1 MTYSS
6 RITNLQESATIA
18 ISTLATTL
26 KAQGRDILSFSAG
39 EPDFDT
45 PEPIK
50 LAAKAALDE
59 GFTKYTQVAGIPEL
73 KQAIANKLERENG
86 LCYEPKQILV
96 SNGAKQSLFKGF
108 TKYTQVAG
116 IPELKQAIANKLER
130 ENGLCYEPKQILVS
144 NGAKQSLFNV
154 FQALIDTGDEVIIPS
169 PYWVTYPELV
179 AYSGGSNVFI
189 ETNEQ
194 NGFKITA
201 KSLRQAITPRTKALV
216 LTTPS
221 NPTGMVYTKQELE
234 SIAQVL
240 HGSDIVVI
248 ADEMYEKLLYDGE
261 FVSVGSI
268 SQDMF
273 ERTIT
278 INGLSKSVAMTKLLY
293 DGEFVSVGS
302 ISQDMFER
310 TITINGLSKSVAMT
324 GWRMGYCASADTTLI
339 KLMTNLQSQC
349 TSNINS
355 ITQKASIIALEGGVD
370 TQIEAMRQAFLARR
384 DLAVSSINAIQGLHT
399 LSPQGAFYLFI
410 SIGSACG
417 GDSMAFCKQL
427 LEQEGIALVPGS
439 AFGADGF
446 VRLSFACSTEQI
458 TAGIARIAHF
468 MFCKQLLEQEGIA
481 LVPGSAFGADG
492 FVRLS
497 FACSTEQITAGIA
510 RIAHF
515 MQGLV

>member
-73 KQAIANKLERENG
+73 KQAIAKKLQREN
-86 LCYEPKQILV
+86 
-96 SNGAKQSLFKGF
+96 SLH
-108 TKYTQVAG
+108 
-116 IPELKQAIANKLER
+116 
-130 ENGLCYEPKQILVS
+130 YEPKQILVS

-154 FQALIDTGDEVIIPS
+154 FQALIDKGDEVIIPS

-179 AYSGGSNVFI
+179 TYSGGSNVFI

-201 KSLRQAITPRTKALV
+201 SSLRQAITSKTKALV

-221 NPTGMVYTKQELE
+221 NPTGMVYTRQELE

-240 HGSDIVVI
+240 QGSGIVVI

-261 FVSVGSI
+261 FVS
-268 SQDMF
+268 
-273 ERTIT
+273 
-278 INGLSKSVAMTKLLY
+278 A
-293 DGEFVSVGS
+293 GS

-324 GWRMGYCASADTTLI
+324 GWRMGYCACADTTLI

-370 TQIEAMRQAFLARR
+370 KQIESMRQAFLARR
-384 DLAVSSINAIQGLHT
+384 DLAVASINQIKGLHT

-410 SIGSACG
+410 SIGNSCG
-417 GDSMAFCKQL
+417 GDSMEFCRQL
-427 LEQEGIALVPGS
+427 LEQEGVALVPGS
-439 AFGADGF
+439 AFGAEGF
-446 VRLSFACSTEQI
+446 VRLSFACSTEQ
-458 TAGIARIAHF
+458 
-468 MFCKQLLEQEGIA
+468 L
-481 LVPGSAFGADG
+481 
-492 FVRLS
+492 
-497 FACSTEQITAGIA
+497 TAGIA

-515 MQGLV
+515 MQKLG

>member
-50 LAAKAALDE
+50 LAAKAALDQ

-86 LCYEPKQILV
+86 LH
-96 SNGAKQSLFKGF
+96 
-108 TKYTQVAG
+108 
-116 IPELKQAIANKLER
+116 
-130 ENGLCYEPKQILVS
+130 YEPKQILVS

-154 FQALIDTGDEVIIPS
+154 FQALIDKGDEVIIPA

-179 AYSGGSNVFI
+179 TYSGGSNVFI

-201 KSLRQAITPRTKALV
+201 ESLRQATTSKTKALV

-240 HGSDIVVI
+240 QGSDIVVI

-278 INGLSKSVAMTKLLY
+278 INGLSKSVAMT
-293 DGEFVSVGS
+293 
-302 ISQDMFER
+302 
-310 TITINGLSKSVAMT
+310 
-324 GWRMGYCASADTTLI
+324 GWRMGYCACADTTLI

-370 TQIEAMRQAFLARR
+370 TQIESMRQAFLARR
-384 DLAVSSINAIQGLHT
+384 DLAVAGINQITGLRT

-410 SIGSACG
+410 SIGNACG
-417 GDSMAFCKQL
+417 GDSMEFCKQL
-427 LEQEGIALVPGS
+427 LEQESVALVPGS
-439 AFGADGF
+439 AFGMDSF
-446 VRLSFACSTEQI
+446 VRLSFACSTEQLN
-458 TAGIARIAHF
+458 
-468 MFCKQLLEQEGIA
+468 Q
-481 LVPGSAFGADG
+481 
-492 FVRLS
+492 
-497 FACSTEQITAGIA
+497 GIA

-515 MQGLV
+515 MQKLG

>member
-50 LAAKAALDE
+50 LAAKAALDQ

-86 LCYEPKQILV
+86 L
-96 SNGAKQSLFKGF
+96 
-108 TKYTQVAG
+108 
-116 IPELKQAIANKLER
+116 R
-130 ENGLCYEPKQILVS
+130 YEPKQILVS

-154 FQALIDTGDEVIIPS
+154 FQALIDKGDEVIIPA

-179 AYSGGSNVFI
+179 TYSGGSNVFI

-201 KSLRQAITPRTKALV
+201 KSLRQAITSKTKALV

-240 HGSDIVVI
+240 QGSSIVVI

-278 INGLSKSVAMTKLLY
+278 INGLSKSVAMT
-293 DGEFVSVGS
+293 
-302 ISQDMFER
+302 
-310 TITINGLSKSVAMT
+310 
-324 GWRMGYCASADTTLI
+324 GWRMGYCACADTTLI

-370 TQIEAMRQAFLARR
+370 TQIESMRQAFLARR
-384 DLAVSSINAIQGLHT
+384 DLAVAGINQIKGLRT
-399 LSPQGAFYLFI
+399 LSPQGAFYLFV
-410 SIGSACG
+410 SIGNACG
-417 GDSMAFCKQL
+417 GDSMEFCKQL
-427 LEQEGIALVPGS
+427 LEQEGVALVPGS
-439 AFGADGF
+439 AFGMDSF
-446 VRLSFACSTEQI
+446 VRLSFACSSEQLSQGI
-458 TAGIARIAHF
+458 ERIARF
-468 MFCKQLLEQEGIA
+468 MEG
-481 LVPGSAFGADG
+481 VKG
-492 FVRLS
+492 V
-497 FACSTEQITAGIA
+497 
-510 RIAHF
+510 
-515 MQGLV
+515 

>member
-50 LAAKAALDE
+50 LAAKAALDQ
-59 GFTKYTQVAGIPEL
+59 GFTKYTQVAG
-73 KQAIANKLERENG
+73 
-86 LCYEPKQILV
+86 V
-96 SNGAKQSLFKGF
+96 
-108 TKYTQVAG
+108 
-116 IPELKQAIANKLER
+116 PELKQAIANKLER

-278 INGLSKSVAMTKLLY
+278 INGLSKSVAMT
-293 DGEFVSVGS
+293 
-302 ISQDMFER
+302 
-310 TITINGLSKSVAMT
+310 
-324 GWRMGYCASADTTLI
+324 GWRMGYCACADTTLI

-468 MFCKQLLEQEGIA
+468 M
-481 LVPGSAFGADG
+481 
-492 FVRLS
+492 
-497 FACSTEQITAGIA
+497 
-510 RIAHF
+510 
-515 MQGLV
+515 QGLV

>member
-73 KQAIANKLERENG
+73 KQAITNKLERENG
-86 LCYEPKQILV
+86 LH
-96 SNGAKQSLFKGF
+96 
-108 TKYTQVAG
+108 
-116 IPELKQAIANKLER
+116 
-130 ENGLCYEPKQILVS
+130 YEPKQILVS

-278 INGLSKSVAMTKLLY
+278 INGLSKSVAMT
-293 DGEFVSVGS
+293 
-302 ISQDMFER
+302 
-310 TITINGLSKSVAMT
+310 

-410 SIGSACG
+410 SIGNACG

-468 MFCKQLLEQEGIA
+468 M
-481 LVPGSAFGADG
+481 
-492 FVRLS
+492 
-497 FACSTEQITAGIA
+497 
-510 RIAHF
+510 
-515 MQGLV
+515 QGLV

>member
-6 RITNLQESATIA
+6 RIKNLQESATIA

-73 KQAIANKLERENG
+73 KQAIANKLKRENH
-86 LCYEPKQILV
+86 LHYEPQ
-96 SNGAKQSLFKGF
+96 
-108 TKYTQVAG
+108 
-116 IPELKQAIANKLER
+116 
-130 ENGLCYEPKQILVS
+130 QILVS

-179 AYSGGSNVFI
+179 TYSGGRNVFI

-201 KSLRQAITPRTKALV
+201 ESLRQAITSKTKALV

-240 HGSDIVVI
+240 QGSDIIVI
-248 ADEMYEKLLYDGE
+248 ADEMYEKLLYDG
-261 FVSVGSI
+261 
-268 SQDMF
+268 
-273 ERTIT
+273 
-278 INGLSKSVAMTKLLY
+278 K
-293 DGEFVSVGS
+293 FVSVGS

-324 GWRMGYCASADTTLI
+324 GWRMGYCACADTTLI

-370 TQIEAMRQAFLARR
+370 TQIESMRQAFLARR
-384 DLAVSSINAIQGLHT
+384 NLAVASINAIQGLRT

-417 GDSMAFCKQL
+417 GDSMEFCKQL
-427 LEQEGIALVPGS
+427 LEQEGVALVPGS
-439 AFGADGF
+439 AFGAEGF
-446 VRLSFACSTEQI
+446 VRLSFACSSEQI
-458 TAGIARIAHF
+458 TAGIARIARF
-468 MFCKQLLEQEGIA
+468 MEG
-481 LVPGSAFGADG
+481 VKG
-492 FVRLS
+492 V
-497 FACSTEQITAGIA
+497 
-510 RIAHF
+510 
-515 MQGLV
+515 

>member
-1 MTYSS
+1 MTYPS

-50 LAAKAALDE
+50 LAAKAALD
-59 GFTKYTQVAGIPEL
+59 Q
-73 KQAIANKLERENG
+73 
-86 LCYEPKQILV
+86 
-96 SNGAKQSLFKGF
+96 GF

-154 FQALIDTGDEVIIPS
+154 FQALIDTGDEVIIPA

-189 ETNEQ
+189 ETNKQ

-240 HGSDIVVI
+240 HGSDIIVI
-248 ADEMYEKLLYDGE
+248 ADEMYE
-261 FVSVGSI
+261 
-268 SQDMF
+268 
-273 ERTIT
+273 
-278 INGLSKSVAMTKLLY
+278 KLLY

-468 MFCKQLLEQEGIA
+468 M
-481 LVPGSAFGADG
+481 
-492 FVRLS
+492 
-497 FACSTEQITAGIA
+497 
-510 RIAHF
+510 
-515 MQGLV
+515 QGLV

>member
-50 LAAKAALDE
+50 LAAKAALDQ

-86 LCYEPKQILV
+86 LH
-96 SNGAKQSLFKGF
+96 
-108 TKYTQVAG
+108 
-116 IPELKQAIANKLER
+116 
-130 ENGLCYEPKQILVS
+130 YEPKQILVS

-154 FQALIDTGDEVIIPS
+154 FQALIDKGDEVIIPS

-248 ADEMYEKLLYDGE
+248 ADEMYE
-261 FVSVGSI
+261 
-268 SQDMF
+268 
-273 ERTIT
+273 
-278 INGLSKSVAMTKLLY
+278 KLLY

-468 MFCKQLLEQEGIA
+468 M
-481 LVPGSAFGADG
+481 
-492 FVRLS
+492 
-497 FACSTEQITAGIA
+497 
-510 RIAHF
+510 
-515 MQGLV
+515 QGLV

>member
-50 LAAKAALDE
+50 LAAKAALDQ

-86 LCYEPKQILV
+86 LH
-96 SNGAKQSLFKGF
+96 
-108 TKYTQVAG
+108 
-116 IPELKQAIANKLER
+116 
-130 ENGLCYEPKQILVS
+130 YEPKQILVS

-154 FQALIDTGDEVIIPS
+154 FQALIDKGDEVIIPA

-179 AYSGGSNVFI
+179 TYSGGSNVFI

-201 KSLRQAITPRTKALV
+201 ESLRQAITSKTKALV

-240 HGSDIVVI
+240 QGSSIVVI

-278 INGLSKSVAMTKLLY
+278 INGLSKSVAMT
-293 DGEFVSVGS
+293 
-302 ISQDMFER
+302 
-310 TITINGLSKSVAMT
+310 
-324 GWRMGYCASADTTLI
+324 GWRMGYCACADTTLI

-370 TQIEAMRQAFLARR
+370 TQIESMRQAFLARR
-384 DLAVSSINAIQGLHT
+384 DLAVAGINQIKGLRT

-417 GDSMAFCKQL
+417 GDSMEFCKQL
-427 LEQEGIALVPGS
+427 LEQEGVALVPGS
-439 AFGADGF
+439 AFGMDSF
-446 VRLSFACSTEQI
+446 VRLSFACSTEQ
-458 TAGIARIAHF
+458 
-468 MFCKQLLEQEGIA
+468 
-481 LVPGSAFGADG
+481 
-492 FVRLS
+492 LS
-497 FACSTEQITAGIA
+497 QGIA

-515 MQGLV
+515 MQKLG

>member
-50 LAAKAALDE
+50 LAAKAALDQ

-86 LCYEPKQILV
+86 L
-96 SNGAKQSLFKGF
+96 
-108 TKYTQVAG
+108 
-116 IPELKQAIANKLER
+116 R
-130 ENGLCYEPKQILVS
+130 YEPKQILVS

-154 FQALIDTGDEVIIPS
+154 FQALIDKGDEVIIPA

-179 AYSGGSNVFI
+179 TYSGGSNVFI

-201 KSLRQAITPRTKALV
+201 KSLRQAITNKTKALV

-240 HGSDIVVI
+240 QGSSIVVI

-278 INGLSKSVAMTKLLY
+278 INGLSKSVAMT
-293 DGEFVSVGS
+293 
-302 ISQDMFER
+302 
-310 TITINGLSKSVAMT
+310 
-324 GWRMGYCASADTTLI
+324 GWRMGYCACADSTLI

-370 TQIEAMRQAFLARR
+370 TQIESMRQAFLARR
-384 DLAVSSINAIQGLHT
+384 DLAVAGINQIKGLRT

-410 SIGSACG
+410 SIGNACG
-417 GDSMAFCKQL
+417 GDSMEFCKQL
-427 LEQEGIALVPGS
+427 LEQEGVALVPGS
-439 AFGADGF
+439 AFGMDSF
-446 VRLSFACSTEQI
+446 VRLSFACSTEQLN
-458 TAGIARIAHF
+458 
-468 MFCKQLLEQEGIA
+468 Q
-481 LVPGSAFGADG
+481 
-492 FVRLS
+492 
-497 FACSTEQITAGIA
+497 GIA

-515 MQGLV
+515 MQKLG

>member
-50 LAAKAALDE
+50 LAAKAALDQ

-86 LCYEPKQILV
+86 LH
-96 SNGAKQSLFKGF
+96 
-108 TKYTQVAG
+108 
-116 IPELKQAIANKLER
+116 
-130 ENGLCYEPKQILVS
+130 YEPKQILVS

-154 FQALIDTGDEVIIPS
+154 FQALIDKGDEVIIPA

-179 AYSGGSNVFI
+179 TYSGGSNVFI

-201 KSLRQAITPRTKALV
+201 ESLRQAITSKTKALV

-240 HGSDIVVI
+240 QGSDIVVI

-278 INGLSKSVAMTKLLY
+278 INGLSKSVAMT
-293 DGEFVSVGS
+293 
-302 ISQDMFER
+302 
-310 TITINGLSKSVAMT
+310 
-324 GWRMGYCASADTTLI
+324 GWRMGYCACADTTLI

-370 TQIEAMRQAFLARR
+370 TQIESMRQAFLARR
-384 DLAVSSINAIQGLHT
+384 DLAVAGINQIKGLRT

-410 SIGSACG
+410 SIGNACG
-417 GDSMAFCKQL
+417 GDSMEFCKQL
-427 LEQEGIALVPGS
+427 LEQEGVALVPGS
-439 AFGADGF
+439 AFGMDSF
-446 VRLSFACSTEQI
+446 VRLSFACSTEQLSQ
-458 TAGIARIAHF
+458 GI
-468 MFCKQLLEQEGIA
+468 
-481 LVPGSAFGADG
+481 V
-492 FVRLS
+492 
-497 FACSTEQITAGIA
+497 

-515 MQGLV
+515 MQKLG

>member
-50 LAAKAALDE
+50 LAAKAALDQ

-86 LCYEPKQILV
+86 L
-96 SNGAKQSLFKGF
+96 
-108 TKYTQVAG
+108 
-116 IPELKQAIANKLER
+116 R
-130 ENGLCYEPKQILVS
+130 YEPKQILVS

-154 FQALIDTGDEVIIPS
+154 FQALIDKDDEVIIPA

-179 AYSGGSNVFI
+179 TYSGGSNVFI

-201 KSLRQAITPRTKALV
+201 KSLRQAITSKTKALV

-240 HGSDIVVI
+240 QGSSIVVI

-278 INGLSKSVAMTKLLY
+278 INGLSKSVAMT
-293 DGEFVSVGS
+293 
-302 ISQDMFER
+302 
-310 TITINGLSKSVAMT
+310 
-324 GWRMGYCASADTTLI
+324 GWRMGYCACADTTLI

-370 TQIEAMRQAFLARR
+370 TQIESMRQAFLARR
-384 DLAVSSINAIQGLHT
+384 DLAVAGINQIKGLRT

-410 SIGSACG
+410 SIGNACG
-417 GDSMAFCKQL
+417 GDSMEFCKQL
-427 LEQEGIALVPGS
+427 LEQEGVALVPGS
-439 AFGADGF
+439 AFGMDSF
-446 VRLSFACSTEQI
+446 VRLSFACSTEQLN
-458 TAGIARIAHF
+458 
-468 MFCKQLLEQEGIA
+468 Q
-481 LVPGSAFGADG
+481 
-492 FVRLS
+492 
-497 FACSTEQITAGIA
+497 GIA

-515 MQGLV
+515 MQKLG

>member
-73 KQAIANKLERENG
+73 KQAITNKLERENG
-86 LCYEPKQILV
+86 LH
-96 SNGAKQSLFKGF
+96 
-108 TKYTQVAG
+108 
-116 IPELKQAIANKLER
+116 
-130 ENGLCYEPKQILVS
+130 YEPKQILVS

-278 INGLSKSVAMTKLLY
+278 INGLSKSVAMT
-293 DGEFVSVGS
+293 
-302 ISQDMFER
+302 
-310 TITINGLSKSVAMT
+310 

-349 TSNINS
+349 TSSINS

-370 TQIEAMRQAFLARR
+370 TQIESMRQAFLARR

-410 SIGSACG
+410 SIGNACG

-468 MFCKQLLEQEGIA
+468 M
-481 LVPGSAFGADG
+481 
-492 FVRLS
+492 
-497 FACSTEQITAGIA
+497 
-510 RIAHF
+510 
-515 MQGLV
+515 QGLV

>member
-50 LAAKAALDE
+50 LAAKAALDQ

-86 LCYEPKQILV
+86 LRYE
-96 SNGAKQSLFKGF
+96 S
-108 TKYTQVAG
+108 
-116 IPELKQAIANKLER
+116 
-130 ENGLCYEPKQILVS
+130 KQILVS

-154 FQALIDTGDEVIIPS
+154 FQALIDKGDEVIIPA

-179 AYSGGSNVFI
+179 TYSGGSNVFI

-201 KSLRQAITPRTKALV
+201 ESLRQAITSKTKALV

-240 HGSDIVVI
+240 QGSSIVVI

-278 INGLSKSVAMTKLLY
+278 INGLSKSVAMT
-293 DGEFVSVGS
+293 
-302 ISQDMFER
+302 
-310 TITINGLSKSVAMT
+310 
-324 GWRMGYCASADTTLI
+324 GWRMGYCACADSTLI

-370 TQIEAMRQAFLARR
+370 TQIESMRQAFLARR
-384 DLAVSSINAIQGLHT
+384 DLAVAGINQIKGLRT

-410 SIGSACG
+410 SIGNACG
-417 GDSMAFCKQL
+417 GDSMEFCKQL
-427 LEQEGIALVPGS
+427 LEQEGVALVPGS
-439 AFGADGF
+439 AFGMDSF
-446 VRLSFACSTEQI
+446 VRLSFACSTEQLN
-458 TAGIARIAHF
+458 
-468 MFCKQLLEQEGIA
+468 Q
-481 LVPGSAFGADG
+481 
-492 FVRLS
+492 
-497 FACSTEQITAGIA
+497 GIA

-515 MQGLV
+515 MQKLG

>member
-50 LAAKAALDE
+50 LAAKAALDQ

-86 LCYEPKQILV
+86 LHYE
-96 SNGAKQSLFKGF
+96 S
-108 TKYTQVAG
+108 
-116 IPELKQAIANKLER
+116 
-130 ENGLCYEPKQILVS
+130 KQILVS

-154 FQALIDTGDEVIIPS
+154 FQALIDKGDEVIIPA

-179 AYSGGSNVFI
+179 TYSGGSNVFI

-201 KSLRQAITPRTKALV
+201 KSLRQAITSKTKALV

-240 HGSDIVVI
+240 QGSSIVVI

-278 INGLSKSVAMTKLLY
+278 INGLSKSVAMT
-293 DGEFVSVGS
+293 
-302 ISQDMFER
+302 
-310 TITINGLSKSVAMT
+310 
-324 GWRMGYCASADTTLI
+324 GWRMGYCACADSTLI

-370 TQIEAMRQAFLARR
+370 TQIESMRQAFLARR
-384 DLAVSSINAIQGLHT
+384 DLAVAGINQIKGLRT
-399 LSPQGAFYLFI
+399 LSPQGAFYLFV
-410 SIGSACG
+410 SIGNACG
-417 GDSMAFCKQL
+417 GDSMEFCKQL
-427 LEQEGIALVPGS
+427 LEQEGVALVPGS
-439 AFGADGF
+439 AFGMDSF
-446 VRLSFACSTEQI
+446 VRLSFACSSEQLSQGI
-458 TAGIARIAHF
+458 ERIARF
-468 MFCKQLLEQEGIA
+468 MEG
-481 LVPGSAFGADG
+481 VKG
-492 FVRLS
+492 V
-497 FACSTEQITAGIA
+497 
-510 RIAHF
+510 
-515 MQGLV
+515 

>member
-50 LAAKAALDE
+50 LAAKAALDQ

-86 LCYEPKQILV
+86 LHYE
-96 SNGAKQSLFKGF
+96 S
-108 TKYTQVAG
+108 
-116 IPELKQAIANKLER
+116 
-130 ENGLCYEPKQILVS
+130 KQILVS

-154 FQALIDTGDEVIIPS
+154 FQALIDTGDEVIIPA

-179 AYSGGSNVFI
+179 TYSGGSNVFI

-201 KSLRQAITPRTKALV
+201 KSLRQAITSKTKALV

-240 HGSDIVVI
+240 QGSSIVVI

-278 INGLSKSVAMTKLLY
+278 INGLSKSVAMT
-293 DGEFVSVGS
+293 
-302 ISQDMFER
+302 
-310 TITINGLSKSVAMT
+310 
-324 GWRMGYCASADTTLI
+324 GWRMGYCACADTTLI

-370 TQIEAMRQAFLARR
+370 TQIESMRQAFLARR
-384 DLAVSSINAIQGLHT
+384 DLAVAGINQIKGLRT

-410 SIGSACG
+410 SIGNACG
-417 GDSMAFCKQL
+417 GDSMEFCKQL
-427 LEQEGIALVPGS
+427 LEQEGVALVPGS
-439 AFGADGF
+439 AFGMDSF
-446 VRLSFACSTEQI
+446 VRLSFACSSEQLSQGI
-458 TAGIARIAHF
+458 ERIARF
-468 MFCKQLLEQEGIA
+468 MEG
-481 LVPGSAFGADG
+481 VKG
-492 FVRLS
+492 V
-497 FACSTEQITAGIA
+497 
-510 RIAHF
+510 
-515 MQGLV
+515 

>member
-59 GFTKYTQVAGIPEL
+59 
-73 KQAIANKLERENG
+73 
-86 LCYEPKQILV
+86 
-96 SNGAKQSLFKGF
+96 GF

-278 INGLSKSVAMTKLLY
+278 INGLSKSVAMT
-293 DGEFVSVGS
+293 
-302 ISQDMFER
+302 
-310 TITINGLSKSVAMT
+310 
-324 GWRMGYCASADTTLI
+324 GWRMGYCACADTTLI

-439 AFGADGF
+439 AFG
-446 VRLSFACSTEQI
+446 V
-458 TAGIARIAHF
+458 
-468 MFCKQLLEQEGIA
+468 
-481 LVPGSAFGADG
+481 DG

>member
-50 LAAKAALDE
+50 LAAKAALDQ

-86 LCYEPKQILV
+86 LRYE
-96 SNGAKQSLFKGF
+96 S
-108 TKYTQVAG
+108 
-116 IPELKQAIANKLER
+116 
-130 ENGLCYEPKQILVS
+130 KQILVS

-154 FQALIDTGDEVIIPS
+154 FQALIDKGDEVIIPA

-179 AYSGGSNVFI
+179 TYSGGSNVFI

-201 KSLRQAITPRTKALV
+201 KSLRQAITSKTKALV

-240 HGSDIVVI
+240 QGSSIVVI

-278 INGLSKSVAMTKLLY
+278 INGLSKSVAMT
-293 DGEFVSVGS
+293 
-302 ISQDMFER
+302 
-310 TITINGLSKSVAMT
+310 
-324 GWRMGYCASADTTLI
+324 GWRMGYCACADSTLI

-370 TQIEAMRQAFLARR
+370 TQIESMRQAFLARR
-384 DLAVSSINAIQGLHT
+384 DLAVAGINQIKGLRT

-410 SIGSACG
+410 SIGNACG
-417 GDSMAFCKQL
+417 GDSMEFCKQL
-427 LEQEGIALVPGS
+427 LEQEGVALVPGS
-439 AFGADGF
+439 AFGMDSF
-446 VRLSFACSTEQI
+446 VRLSFACSTEQLN
-458 TAGIARIAHF
+458 
-468 MFCKQLLEQEGIA
+468 Q
-481 LVPGSAFGADG
+481 
-492 FVRLS
+492 
-497 FACSTEQITAGIA
+497 GIA

-515 MQGLV
+515 MQKLG

>member
-50 LAAKAALDE
+50 LAAKAALDQ

-86 LCYEPKQILV
+86 L
-96 SNGAKQSLFKGF
+96 
-108 TKYTQVAG
+108 
-116 IPELKQAIANKLER
+116 R
-130 ENGLCYEPKQILVS
+130 YEPKQILVS

-154 FQALIDTGDEVIIPS
+154 FQALIDKGDEVIIPA

-179 AYSGGSNVFI
+179 TYSGGSNVFI

-201 KSLRQAITPRTKALV
+201 KSLRQAITSKTKALV

-240 HGSDIVVI
+240 QGSSIVVI

-278 INGLSKSVAMTKLLY
+278 INGLSKSVAMT
-293 DGEFVSVGS
+293 
-302 ISQDMFER
+302 
-310 TITINGLSKSVAMT
+310 
-324 GWRMGYCASADTTLI
+324 GWRMGYCACADSTLI

-370 TQIEAMRQAFLARR
+370 TQIESMRQAFLARR
-384 DLAVSSINAIQGLHT
+384 DLAVAGINQIKGLRT

-410 SIGSACG
+410 SIGNACG
-417 GDSMAFCKQL
+417 GDSMEFCKQL
-427 LEQEGIALVPGS
+427 LEQEGVALVPGS
-439 AFGADGF
+439 AFGMDSF
-446 VRLSFACSTEQI
+446 VRLSFACSTEQLNQGI
-458 TAGIARIAHF
+458 ERIARF
-468 MFCKQLLEQEGIA
+468 MEG
-481 LVPGSAFGADG
+481 VKG
-492 FVRLS
+492 V
-497 FACSTEQITAGIA
+497 
-510 RIAHF
+510 
-515 MQGLV
+515 